1 MEKDQELKELLRE
14 VSSAISES
22 LSAPETVEKLEELQK
37 KGYQLY
43 LVMENNA
50 AGGIRAK
57 GSPIM
62 PIEVTSGEKSEPKN
76 TDEFELSD
84 EDKNFLRTLKIKV
97 D

>member
-1 MEKDQELKELLRE
+1 MEKDQELKELLKE
-14 VSSAISES
+14 VSSAISDS
-22 LSAPETVEKLEELQK
+22 LSAPGTVEKLEELQK

-43 LVMENNA
+43 LVMENSA

-62 PIEVTSGEKSEPKN
+62 PIEVTSGHKPTRKN
-76 TDEFELSD
+76 TDEFDLSD